1 MRNNFTGR
9 SALITGGGSGI
20 GFEIAKA
27 LLENDIDNVILVG
40 RNSQKLESAKR
51 NLGLEKADRIHLLSL
66 DVSNIAV
73 MQERIS
79 GYLEEISFNVDIL
92 INNAGVMCKQLYPLI
107 TEDEFDRVMN
117 TNIKAV
123 FFLSQLFSKYMIKNA
138 IKGNILMVAST
149 SSARPALNPYML
161 SKWAVRGLISG
172 LAKALISYGIV
183 VNGIGPGPTA
193 TEMLGKNGSDLYNAK
208 NPSQRYCTAEEIANL
223 ATMLVGEAGRMIVGD
238 LVYISGGAATI
249 TFDDQ
254 SYKLPEF

>member
-51 NLGLEKADRIHLLSL
+51 NLGLEKADRVHLLSL

-149 SSARPALNPYML
+149 SSQDLH
-161 SKWAVRGLISG
+161 LILICFRSG
-172 LAKALISYGIV
+172 QL
-183 VNGIGPGPTA
+183 
-193 TEMLGKNGSDLYNAK
+193 ED
-208 NPSQRYCTAEEIANL
+208 
-223 ATMLVGEAGRMIVGD
+223 
-238 LVYISGGAATI
+238 
-249 TFDDQ
+249 
-254 SYKLPEF
+254 